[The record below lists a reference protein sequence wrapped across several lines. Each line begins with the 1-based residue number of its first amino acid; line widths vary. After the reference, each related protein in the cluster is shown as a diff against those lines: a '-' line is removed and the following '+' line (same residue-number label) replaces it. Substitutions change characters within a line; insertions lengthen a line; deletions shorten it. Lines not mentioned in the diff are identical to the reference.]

1 MFTLFLNKST
11 RSTVTTVLLLNKD
24 LTTSSSYHCVKFD
37 QGVGMRF
44 TISREKLQEGLAAVG
59 PSIPA
64 KTTLPVLA
72 NILLETTERGIR
84 LSGTDLDI
92 AVSTEVSADVETPGA
107 ITIPAKKLSEIAREL
122 PPAPVKIA
130 AMGEQRI
137 TLECGRSK
145 FKLLGLPRDEFP
157 TFPQVRF
164 QESWRVR
171 SGDLQKLISHT
182 AFAVSTEESRPILNG
197 VLWELRPERMRM
209 VATNGHRLARMDLP
223 ISSAAAPGG
232 DLIVPPK
239 ALEQVRR
246 LFPAEE
252 ELEIAQGD
260 NHLGFRSPFTAVFT
274 RLIEGPYPNYEQVIP
289 RDNDRIAIS
298 DKVALVSALKRMS
311 VIASD
316 QTHRIR
322 LSFNSGLLRFSVQT
336 PDLGEA
342 QDELPIRFTG
352 DQIDIG
358 FNANYLL
365 EILRYIPTEE
375 VRLTLK
381 APERAATVEPEGWS
395 DPASYLCLVMP
406 LRLMD

>member
-1 MFTLFLNKST
+1 
-11 RSTVTTVLLLNKD
+11 
-24 LTTSSSYHCVKFD
+24 
-37 QGVGMRF
+37 MRF
-44 TISREKLQEGLAAVG
+44 TISREKLQEGLGAVAA
-59 PSIPA
+59 SIPA

-92 AVSTEVSADVETPGA
+92 AVSTEVSADVESGGA
-107 ITIPAKKLSEIAREL
+107 ITVPAKKLSEIAREL
-122 PPAPVKIA
+122 PPAPVKMA
-130 AMGEQRI
+130 AVGEQRV

-157 TFPQVRF
+157 SFPQVRF
-164 QESWRVR
+164 QDSWRVR
-171 SGDLQKLISHT
+171 SGDLQKLIGHT
-182 AFAVSTEESRPILNG
+182 SFAVSTEESRPILNG
-197 VLWELRPERMRM
+197 VLWELRPDRMRM
-209 VATNGHRLARMDLP
+209 VATNGHRLTRMDLP
-223 ISSAAAPGG
+223 VVAGTVLTG

-252 ELEIAQGD
+252 DLEIARGE

-289 RDNDRIAIS
+289 RDNDRVAVT
-298 DKVALVSALKRMS
+298 DKSALTSALKRMS

-322 LSFNSGLLRFSVQT
+322 LSFNAGLLRFSVQT

-342 QDELPIRFTG
+342 QDEIAIRFTG
-352 DQIDIG
+352 DPIDIG

-365 EILRYIPTEE
+365 EILRYIPTDE

-381 APERAATVEPEGWS
+381 APERAATLEPEAWA
-395 DPASYLCLVMP
+395 DAASYLCLVMP

>member
-1 MFTLFLNKST
+1 
-11 RSTVTTVLLLNKD
+11 
-24 LTTSSSYHCVKFD
+24 
-37 QGVGMRF
+37 MRL
-44 TISREKLQEGLAAVG
+44 TISREKLQEGLSAVAA
-59 PSIPA
+59 SIPG

-72 NILLETTERGIR
+72 NILVETTERGIK

-92 AVSTEVSADVETPGA
+92 AVSTEVAADVETSGA
-107 ITIPAKKLSEIAREL
+107 VTIPAKKLTEIAREL
-122 PPAPVKIA
+122 PPAPVRIA
-130 AMGEQRI
+130 AIGEQRI

-157 TFPQVRF
+157 TFQSVRF
-164 QESWRVR
+164 DGSWRIK

-182 AFAVSTEESRPILNG
+182 SFAVSTEESRPILNG
-197 VLWELRPERMRM
+197 VLWELRANRMSM
-209 VATNGHRLARMDLP
+209 IATNGHRLAKMDVP
-223 ISSAAAPGG
+223 ITSDSAPSN

-252 ELEIAQGD
+252 ELEIGRGE
-260 NHLGFRSPFTAVFT
+260 NHIGFRSPFTAVYT

-289 RDNDRIAIS
+289 KDNDRVAVA
-298 DKVALVSALKRMS
+298 DKAALVSALKRMS
-311 VIASD
+311 VVASD

-322 LSFNSGLLRFSVQT
+322 LSFNSGMLKFSVQT

-352 DQIDIG
+352 DQLDIG
-358 FNANYLL
+358 FNASYLL

-375 VRLTLK
+375 VRITLK
-381 APERAATVEPEGWS
+381 APERAATLEPEGWS

-406 LRLMD
+406 LRLVD

>member
-1 MFTLFLNKST
+1 
-11 RSTVTTVLLLNKD
+11 
-24 LTTSSSYHCVKFD
+24 
-37 QGVGMRF
+37 MRF
-44 TISREKLQEGLAAVG
+44 TISREKLQEGLTAVA
-59 PSIPA
+59 PSIPP

-72 NILLETTERGIR
+72 NILVETTERGIR

-92 AVSTEVSADVETPGA
+92 AVSTEVAADVETAGA

-122 PPAPVKIA
+122 PPAPVKIGA
-130 AMGEQRI
+130 VGEQRV
-137 TLECGRSK
+137 TLECGRSR

-182 AFAVSTEESRPILNG
+182 SFAVSTEESRPILNG

-209 VATNGHRLARMDLP
+209 VATNGHRLSRMDLP
-223 ISSAAAPGG
+223 ITAGNSPNG

-252 ELEIAQGD
+252 DLEIAQGD

-289 RDNDRIAIS
+289 RDNDRVAVT
-298 DKVALVSALKRMS
+298 DKVALTSALKRMS

-352 DQIDIG
+352 DPIDIG

-365 EILRYIPTEE
+365 EILRYIPTDE
-375 VRLTLK
+375 VRITLK
-381 APERAATVEPEGWS
+381 APERAATVEPEEWT